1 MTFHELCCDVSQICV
16 ITSFSDLF
24 QVSPFYFG
32 WVSRPGRGG
41 QRRLSLA
48 VRRFLSFLDVCL
60 FVVFHDKYPELKLGK
75 YLRVLAKV

>member
-16 ITSFSDLF
+16 ITILFQSFSSFTFLL
-24 QVSPFYFG
+24 
-32 WVSRPGRGG
+32 
-41 QRRLSLA
+41 RLGFKARERCAEEAELGCEEICFISG
-48 VRRFLSFLDVCL
+48 CL